1 MLKRFFSNP
10 FVQDTAERASK
21 SAGQGFIVGSA
32 IDMSGAAFSI
42 ADVDWANG
50 LNFGLGM
57 MLVSVLT
64 SLLSYRRG
72 GNGGTASLCKA
83 VEYRE
88 LRESDSEV
96 V

>member
-1 MLKRFFSNP
+1 MLKRFFSHP

-21 SAGQGFIVGSA
+21 SAGQGFILGA
-32 IDMSGAAFSI
+32 ALDMSGSAFAITS
-42 ADVDWANG
+42 VDWANG

-57 MLVSVLT
+57 MLISVLT

-72 GNGGTASLCKA
+72 GNGGTASLVKA

-88 LRESDSEV
+88 LHKSDSEV